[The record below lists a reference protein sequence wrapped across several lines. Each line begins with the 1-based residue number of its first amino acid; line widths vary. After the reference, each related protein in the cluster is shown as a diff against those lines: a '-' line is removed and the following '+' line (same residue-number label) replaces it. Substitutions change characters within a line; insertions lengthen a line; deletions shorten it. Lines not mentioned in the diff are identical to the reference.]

1 MSSLKTDF
9 KQIAED
15 IRNPENRPQKDKNQT
30 KSDNVL
36 TPCID
41 LPEAEL
47 RCGQPPYFFQ
57 RSRRRPKEKPGK
69 DDIDQETR
77 QLPESDKPVRGN
89 ELSEC
94 LDDDQADKAA
104 NDGRRDEQTLEN
116 GKARPDDDSQYE
128 KHTDGAKGH
137 DGDH

>member
-9 KQIAED
+9 KQIAENV
-15 IRNPENRPQKDKNQT
+15 RNPENRPQKDKNQS
-30 KSDNVL
+30 KADDVL

-41 LPEAEL
+41 LSETEL
-47 RCGQPPYFFQ
+47 RRGQSPYFFQ
-57 RSRRRPKEKPGK
+57 RSRRRSKEKPGK

-77 QLPESDKPVRGN
+77 QLSESDKPVRGH
-89 ELSEC
+89 ELPKR
-94 LDDDQADKAA
+94 LDDDQTDKAA